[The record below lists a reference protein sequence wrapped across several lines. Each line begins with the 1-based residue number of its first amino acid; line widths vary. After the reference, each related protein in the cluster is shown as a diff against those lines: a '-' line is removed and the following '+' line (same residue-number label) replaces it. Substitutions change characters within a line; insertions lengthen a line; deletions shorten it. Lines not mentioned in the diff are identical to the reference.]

1 MVFNE
6 SEGKQESSKKF
17 KTFQKKK
24 NVMKSRYAGRADGT
38 FRLLLAFFAEKT

>member
-24 NVMKSRYAGRADGT
+24 NVTKSRYAGRADGT